1 MPYGRIV
8 ELAARFFSEHP
19 LMRGLD
25 VRVLQRLAR
34 SAAPVTLHAGELL
47 AFAGDPCEAVYFV
60 VQGRLRAFLSSPQGR
75 EQVVSE
81 LTAGDLFYLVAALDD
96 QPLPVSTQAA
106 TRATLL
112 RLPRADFVALLRE
125 QPDLAMRVM
134 RDLCQRLRQLT
145 TLVEGLSLF
154 SVPQRLARLLVE
166 RATTPD
172 AERLTQREMAARLG
186 TVREVVARA
195 LSQFAERGW
204 LRLGRGSIAIED
216 LQALRDLAQ
225 DGSL

>member
-1 MPYGRIV
+1 MD
-8 ELAARFFSEHP
+8 LATRFFAEHP
-19 LMRGLD
+19 LFAGLD
-25 VRVLQRLAR
+25 ARVLQRLAR
-34 SAAPVTLHAGELL
+34 SAVPISLHAGELL
-47 AFAGDPCEAVYFV
+47 AIAGDPCEAVYFV
-60 VQGRLRAFLSSPQGR
+60 VQGRLRVFLSSPQGR

-81 LTAGDLFYLVAALDD
+81 LTAGDPVYLVAALDD
-96 QPLPVSTQAA
+96 QPLPASTQAA
-106 TRATLL
+106 TRTTLL
-112 RLPRADFVALLRE
+112 RLSRAETLALLSQ
-125 QPDLAMRVM
+125 QPELTLRVLRTLARRM
-134 RDLCQRLRQLT
+134 RQLT
-145 TLVEGLSLF
+145 VLVESLSLF

-204 LRLGRGSIAIED
+204 LRLGRGSIEIVD

-225 DGSL
+225 DGSV